1 MNEQKALELLD
12 LEPGA
17 SASEIRRAYQEIYN
31 ELQIRLTNA
40 PTEHQ
45 KELYRKRLA
54 AVEDAYIFF
63 GGESEE
69 DLSELPSMGPVEH
82 LPEGKVQASKPQ
94 RVSESAALEILGLSK
109 PFSKGRLLDA
119 YKGKK
124 EDFEKGLKV
133 APNNQIK
140 TAFQKSLDDL
150 ENAFSLLETLVSSPP
165 PKVETVKQSSP
176 NKKASPLIWSIPVLI
191 IIIAG
196 IWFFTPKGEEQD
208 EISQELRDEFIKA
221 KSQADILAEKKYW
234 DQALEKY
241 KEAYGLLADTEVIDS
256 IRIIGQRLETI
267 VLDAKAK
274 EQAATESKD
283 WAAAQRAN
291 STAGYLDFIKK
302 HPSGAYTSQA
312 EEKVNML
319 EKHINSNSNK
329 NHISSTAQ
337 KTNTQEPIAEIKKK
351 TRAQIIEEIERNMVF
366 VQGGTFTMGCTSEEQ
381 ACKDDAKPSHQVT
394 VNDFRIGKF
403 EITQEQWEA
412 IMGTTAR
419 QQHEKSGYEFPF
431 DFPEGPRFPMYYV
444 KWSQAQ
450 EFIHKL
456 NQITGKNYRLP
467 TEAEWEYAA
476 RGGNQSKNFKFSG
489 SNKLNEVGWFAGN
502 SSKAQEVGSKKPNEI
517 GIYDMSG
524 NVREWCRDD
533 MRDYT
538 SSPVHNPEGP
548 DRTGRVLRGGDIV
561 VDEDICSVFFRVRST
576 PEFYYW
582 YVGFRLA
589 L

>member
-1 MNEQKALELLD
+1 MTEQKALELLD

-17 SASEIRRAYQEIYN
+17 TASEIRRAYQVIYN

-221 KSQADILAEKKYW
+221 KSQADLLAEQQDW
-234 DQALEKY
+234 NQALEKY
-241 KEAYGLLADTEVIDS
+241 QEAYALLADTQVSDS
-256 IRIIGQRLETI
+256 IKSMEKRLALVASSTQKETE
-267 VLDAKAK
+267 A
-274 EQAATESKD
+274 KD
-283 WAAAQRAN
+283 WAATQKTN
-291 STAGYLDFIKK
+291 STTGYLNFIKK
-302 HPSGAYTSQA
+302 YPSGTFTALA
-312 EEKVNML
+312 EQKIKELETDLRNKASVNTLKVPQ
-319 EKHINSNSNK
+319 ET
-329 NHISSTAQ
+329 TA
-337 KTNTQEPIAEIKKK
+337 KTPNNIPLPNVLQEL
-351 TRAQIIEEIERNMVF
+351 ERNMVF
-366 VQGGTFTMGCTSEEQ
+366 IQGGIFTMGCTPEQ
-381 ACKDDAKPSHQVT
+381 STDCDEDEKPTHRLTMDSFRLGKYEVT
-394 VNDFRIGKF
+394 QSQWVSVMRSNPSKF
-403 EITQEQWEA
+403 KGCDNCPVENISWHD
-412 IMGTTAR
+412 I
-419 QQHEKSGYEFPF
+419 
-431 DFPEGPRFPMYYV
+431 
-444 KWSQAQ
+444 Q
-450 EFIHKL
+450 EFISNL
-456 NQITGKNYRLP
+456 NKITGKNYRLP
-467 TEAEWEYAA
+467 SEAEWEYAA
-476 RGGNQSKNFKFSG
+476 RGGNQSQGNIYSG
-489 SNKLNEVGWFAGN
+489 GNKLNDVAWNSGN
-502 SSKAQEVGSKKPNEI
+502 SGNKTHQVGQKNPNEL
-517 GIYDMSG
+517 GLYDMSG
-524 NVREWCRDD
+524 NVHEWCNDW
-533 MRDYT
+533 YEKKYYAN
-538 SSPVHNPEGP
+538 SPEQNPKGP
-548 DRTGRVLRGGDIV
+548 SNGSTRVRRGGSWDDV
-561 VDEDICSVFFRVRST
+561 GYYNRVSDRFDVNPGNRVGT
-576 PEFYYW
+576 
-582 YVGFRLA
+582 VGFRLA